1 MRLMLFR
8 SVAASLA
15 LALAATAATRPR
27 YGGILRIETA
37 EAIKSLDPLVAV
49 GGRDAMASRH
59 AQSLLFE
66 TLIVLNEHAIPQ
78 PNLATSWQHDAS
90 FRRWEFRIRPGV
102 RFSDGATLNAANAA
116 ESLQPS
122 MAGIGCNAQA
132 AGTDVV
138 LAECKAATPDLPMT
152 LSLPE
157 CAIARRA
164 ARGGLAGTGTFKVTS
179 SDGKR
184 MALAANDDYWGG
196 RPYLDGIEI
205 QLEHPIQQQML
216 DLQLGNADVIEIAPE
231 QALRMQQEGR
241 RVISSA
247 PMELL
252 ALRFNLNRPA
262 AQDEQVRRVIAR
274 AIDRNSIYTVLL
286 QRAGEASAGLLP
298 QWMSGYSFLFSPV
311 QPAALRPLR
320 PLPTFILNSSPSQ
333 PAPLRPLRPLPTF
346 ILNYDFA
353 DALAKSVAERIAV
366 NVRQAGISMQPVG
379 ENIGVRGANGE
390 AWLARMG
397 VDSTDASTALLHL
410 AAQMSAD
417 KSKIG
422 SPATPEQ
429 LFRAESALLEDASII
444 PLAHLPET
452 YGLSPR
458 VRNWAAPIAG
468 GWPLAD
474 VWLEMQAG
482 VHP

>member
-1 MRLMLFR
+1 MLFR

-27 YGGILRIETA
+27 YGGVLRIETA

-49 GGRDAMASRH
+49 AGRDAMASRH
-59 AQSLLFE
+59 VQSLLFE

-122 MAGIGCNAQA
+122 MVGIGCNAQA

-138 LAECKAATPDLPMT
+138 VAECKAATPDLPMT

-164 ARGGLAGTGTFKVTS
+164 ASGGLAGTGTFKVTS

-205 QLEHPIQQQML
+205 QLERPIQQQML

-231 QALRMQQEGR
+231 QALRVQQEGR

-298 QWMSGYSFLFSPV
+298 QWMSGYSFLFS
-311 QPAALRPLR
+311 
-320 PLPTFILNSSPSQ
+320 SPSQ

-353 DALAKSVAERIAV
+353 GALAKSVAERIALD
-366 NVRQAGISMQPVG
+366 VRRAGISMQPVG
-379 ENIGVRGANGE
+379 ENIAVHGGNGDTTLVRLRIDCIDPAI
-390 AWLARMG
+390 ALAELAGQLG
-397 VDSTDASTALLHL
+397 VD
-410 AAQMSAD
+410 QP
-417 KSKIG
+417 KIG
-422 SPATPEQ
+422 APYTPEQ
-429 LFRAESALLEDASII
+429 LFQAESALLQDASIV

-452 YGLSPR
+452 YGLGPR

>member
-1 MRLMLFR
+1 MLFR

-27 YGGILRIETA
+27 YGGVLRIETA

-49 GGRDAMASRH
+49 AGRDAMASRH
-59 AQSLLFE
+59 VQSLLFE

-102 RFSDGATLNAANAA
+102 RFSDGAALNAANAA

-138 LAECKAATPDLPMT
+138 VAECKAATPDLPMT

-157 CAIARRA
+157 CAIARRV

-205 QLEHPIQQQML
+205 QLKRPIQQQML

-320 PLPTFILNSSPSQ
+320 PLPTFILN
-333 PAPLRPLRPLPTF
+333 
-346 ILNYDFA
+346 YDFA
-353 DALAKSVAERIAV
+353 DMLAKSVAERIAV

-422 SPATPEQ
+422 SPSTPEQ

-458 VRNWAAPIAG
+458 VRNWVAPIAD

-474 VWLEMQAG
+474 VWVEMQAG

>member
-27 YGGILRIETA
+27 YGGLLRIETA
-37 EAIKSLDPLVAV
+37 EAIKSLDPLAVA
-49 GGRDAMASRH
+49 GRDAMASRH
-59 AQSLLFE
+59 VQSLLFE

-102 RFSDGATLNAANAA
+102 RFSDGAALNAANAA

-138 LAECKAATPDLPMT
+138 VAECKAATPDLPMT

-164 ARGGLAGTGTFKVTS
+164 ASVGLAGTGTFKVTS

-184 MALAANDDYWGG
+184 MALAANDDHWGG

-205 QLEHPIQQQML
+205 QLQRPIQQQML

-241 RVISSA
+241 RVIGSA

-298 QWMSGYSFLFSPV
+298 QWMNGYSFLFSPV

-320 PLPTFILNSSPSQ
+320 PLPTFILN
-333 PAPLRPLRPLPTF
+333 
-346 ILNYDFA
+346 YDFA
-353 DALAKSVAERIAV
+353 DMLAKSVAERIAV
-366 NVRQAGISMQPVG
+366 NVRQAGISMQAVG

-422 SPATPEQ
+422 SPSTPEQ

-474 VWLEMQAG
+474 VWLEMQA
-482 VHP
+482 

>member
-27 YGGILRIETA
+27 YGGVLRIETA

-49 GGRDAMASRH
+49 AGHDPMASRH
-59 AQSLLFE
+59 VQSLLFE

-102 RFSDGATLNAANAA
+102 RFSDGAALNAANAA

-132 AGTDVV
+132 AGADVV
-138 LAECKAATPDLPMT
+138 VAECKAATPDLPMT

-205 QLEHPIQQQML
+205 QLERPIQQQML

-320 PLPTFILNSSPSQ
+320 PLPTFILN
-333 PAPLRPLRPLPTF
+333 
-346 ILNYDFA
+346 YDFA
-353 DALAKSVAERIAV
+353 DMLAKSVAERIAV

-390 AWLARMG
+390 AWLARMR

>member
-27 YGGILRIETA
+27 YGGLLRIETA
-37 EAIKSLDPLVAV
+37 EAIKSLDPLVTVA
-49 GGRDAMASRH
+49 GRDAMASRRV
-59 AQSLLFE
+59 QSLLFE
-66 TLIVLNEHAIPQ
+66 TLIVLNEHAVPQ
-78 PNLATSWQHDAS
+78 PNLATSWEHDAS
-90 FRRWEFRIRPGV
+90 FRRREFRLRPGV
-102 RFSDGATLNAANAA
+102 RFSDGVALNAANAA
-116 ESLQPS
+116 ESLQLS

-138 LAECKAATPDLPMT
+138 VAECKAATPDLPMT

-164 ARGGLAGTGTFKVTS
+164 ASVGLAGTGTFKVTS

-205 QLEHPIQQQML
+205 QLERPIQQQML

-274 AIDRNSIYTVLL
+274 RSEERRVG
-286 QRAGEASAGLLP
+286 RECRSR
-298 QWMSGYSFLFSPV
+298 W
-311 QPAALRPLR
+311 
-320 PLPTFILNSSPSQ
+320 
-333 PAPLRPLRPLPTF
+333 AP
-346 ILNYDFA
+346 D
-353 DALAKSVAERIAV
+353 
-366 NVRQAGISMQPVG
+366 Q
-379 ENIGVRGANGE
+379 
-390 AWLARMG
+390 
-397 VDSTDASTALLHL
+397 
-410 AAQMSAD
+410 
-417 KSKIG
+417 
-422 SPATPEQ
+422 
-429 LFRAESALLEDASII
+429 
-444 PLAHLPET
+444 
-452 YGLSPR
+452 
-458 VRNWAAPIAG
+458 
-468 GWPLAD
+468 
-474 VWLEMQAG
+474 
-482 VHP
+482 

>member
-1 MRLMLFR
+1 MKLMLFR
-8 SVAASLA
+8 SFAASLA

-27 YGGILRIETA
+27 YGGVLRIETA

-49 GGRDAMASRH
+49 AGRDAMASRH
-59 AQSLLFE
+59 VQSLLFE
-66 TLIVLNEHAIPQ
+66 TLIVLNEHAVPQ

-102 RFSDGATLNAANAA
+102 RFSDGAALNAANVA
-116 ESLQPS
+116 ESLQLS

-138 LAECKAATPDLPMT
+138 VAECKAATPDLPMT

-205 QLEHPIQQQML
+205 QLERPIQQQML

-320 PLPTFILNSSPSQ
+320 PLPTFV
-333 PAPLRPLRPLPTF
+333 
-346 ILNYDFA
+346 LNYDFA
-353 DALAKSVAERIAV
+353 DTLAKSVAERIAV
-366 NVRQAGISMQPVG
+366 NVRQAGITMQPVG
-379 ENIGVRGANGE
+379 ENISGRSTNGE
-390 AWLARMG
+390 AWLTRMR

>member
-1 MRLMLFR
+1 
-8 SVAASLA
+8 
-15 LALAATAATRPR
+15 
-27 YGGILRIETA
+27 
-37 EAIKSLDPLVAV
+37 
-49 GGRDAMASRH
+49 
-59 AQSLLFE
+59 
-66 TLIVLNEHAIPQ
+66 
-78 PNLATSWQHDAS
+78 
-90 FRRWEFRIRPGV
+90 
-102 RFSDGATLNAANAA
+102 
-116 ESLQPS
+116 
-122 MAGIGCNAQA
+122 
-132 AGTDVV
+132 
-138 LAECKAATPDLPMT
+138 
-152 LSLPE
+152 
-157 CAIARRA
+157 
-164 ARGGLAGTGTFKVTS
+164 
-179 SDGKR
+179 
-184 MALAANDDYWGG
+184 
-196 RPYLDGIEI
+196 
-205 QLEHPIQQQML
+205 ML

-320 PLPTFILNSSPSQ
+320 PLPTFILN
-333 PAPLRPLRPLPTF
+333 
-346 ILNYDFA
+346 YDFA
-353 DALAKSVAERIAV
+353 DMLAKSVAERIAV
-366 NVRQAGISMQPVG
+366 NVRQAGVSMQAVG

-390 AWLARMG
+390 AWLARMR

-422 SPATPEQ
+422 SPSTPEQ

>member
-1 MRLMLFR
+1 MLFR

-27 YGGILRIETA
+27 YGGVLRIETA

-49 GGRDAMASRH
+49 AGRDAMASRRV
-59 AQSLLFE
+59 QSLLFE

-102 RFSDGATLNAANAA
+102 RFSDGAALNAANAA
-116 ESLQPS
+116 ESLQQS

-138 LAECKAATPDLPMT
+138 VAECKAATPDLPMT

-205 QLEHPIQQQML
+205 QLERPIQQQML

-320 PLPTFILNSSPSQ
+320 PLPTFILN
-333 PAPLRPLRPLPTF
+333 
-346 ILNYDFA
+346 YDFA
-353 DALAKSVAERIAV
+353 DMLAKSVAERIAV

-379 ENIGVRGANGE
+379 ENIGVRGASGE

-397 VDSTDASTALLHL
+397 MDSTDASTALLHL

-474 VWLEMQAG
+474 VWLEMQAC

>member
-49 GGRDAMASRH
+49 AGRDAMASRH
-59 AQSLLFE
+59 VQSLLFE

-164 ARGGLAGTGTFKVTS
+164 ASGGLAGTGTFKVTS

-205 QLEHPIQQQML
+205 QLERPIQQQML

-320 PLPTFILNSSPSQ
+320 PLPTFILN
-333 PAPLRPLRPLPTF
+333 
-346 ILNYDFA
+346 YDFA
-353 DALAKSVAERIAV
+353 DMLAKSVAERIAV

-379 ENIGVRGANGE
+379 ENIGARGANGE

-422 SPATPEQ
+422 SPSTPEQ